1 MALSRFVAL
10 NRQVGGRRRMA
21 TAAGIVT
28 VVMGFV
34 AAYLLYEAIAPAPRN
49 DKRDRTMR
57 RERLRTLGVLAALV
71 AVVAA
76 YVAAIW

>member
-1 MALSRFVAL
+1 
-10 NRQVGGRRRMA
+10 MA

-49 DKRDRTMR
+49 DKRDHWRR
-57 RERLRTLGVLAALV
+57 RERLRTYGILAAIAAV
-71 AVVAA
+71 ASA